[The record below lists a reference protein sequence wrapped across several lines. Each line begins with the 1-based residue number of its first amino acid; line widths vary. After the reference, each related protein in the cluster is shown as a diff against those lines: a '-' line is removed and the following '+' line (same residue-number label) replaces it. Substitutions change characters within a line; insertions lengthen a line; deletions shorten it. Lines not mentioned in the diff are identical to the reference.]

1 MTSFT
6 LMSSSLFSL
15 EPRTVPKIN
24 TKFRRIKTDL
34 PVPESLPILMRL
46 KENEPRSMF
55 CQPPVLWDRATN
67 FRVYDA
73 YGNIW
78 LDWTS
83 GVLVANAGHAN
94 PKVKQAIIDVV
105 QKDLLHTF
113 VFPTAIREALVGKL
127 VAKTP
132 RQLDKVYLFT
142 TGSEATECA
151 IKLAR
156 TYGQTLNPEKIGIVT
171 FENAF
176 HGRTLGAQMAGGIPS
191 LKRWIKEGAPGF
203 FQVPFP
209 DGFRTPKYTFPDFL
223 GSLSGYGLESHR
235 IAGVMLE
242 SYQGGGGSF
251 APVEFIQS
259 LRSWCEAHQIQLIF
273 DEVQS
278 GFGRTGRYFAFEHYD
293 VVPDII
299 CCGKGMSGS
308 LPISAVI
315 SKSAIMNL
323 QEPGEMTSTHA
334 GNPVC
339 CAAALASLAVID
351 EESLVE
357 KAASVG
363 RILHAELA
371 KLKIDHDVVGAVH
384 GKGLVAGIH
393 IVKPRTDE
401 PDGEMAAEIAYQ
413 CFIRGLLLFAPL
425 GFGSATVKICPPLTI
440 TEEAVIEGMEVLDE
454 AIRVATGTPLAVH

>member
-1 MTSFT
+1 MP
-6 LMSSSLFSL
+6 SSLFSL
-15 EPRTVPKIN
+15 EPRVVPEVN
-24 TKFRRIKTDL
+24 TRFRRIRTAL
-34 PVPESLPILMRL
+34 PVPESLPILMQL
-46 KENEPRSMF
+46 KKNEPRSMF
-55 CQPPVLWDRATN
+55 CQPPILWDRATN
-67 FRVYDA
+67 FQVYDA
-73 YGNIW
+73 FGNIW

-83 GVLVANAGHAN
+83 GVLVANVGHAN
-94 PKVKQAIIDVV
+94 PKVKQAIIDAVE
-105 QKDLLHTF
+105 KELLHTF
-113 VFPTAIREALVGKL
+113 VFPTAVRETLTGKL
-127 VAKTP
+127 LAKAP
-132 RQLDKVYLFT
+132 RPLDKVYLFT

-151 IKLAR
+151 IKVAR
-156 TYGQTLNPEKIGIVT
+156 TYGQTLNPEKIGIVA

-191 LKRWIKEGAPGF
+191 LKRWIKEAAPGF
-203 FQVPFP
+203 FHVPFP
-209 DGFRTPKYTFPDFL
+209 DGFRTPKYTFSDFL
-223 GSLSGYGLESHR
+223 QSLNGYGLEARH

-242 SYQGGGGSF
+242 TYQGGSASF
-251 APVEFIQS
+251 APTEFIQT

-273 DEVQS
+273 DEVQA

-315 SKSAIMNL
+315 GKSALMDL

-339 CAAALASLAVID
+339 CAAALASIAVID
-351 EESLVE
+351 EEGLVE
-357 KAASVG
+357 KARSVG
-363 RILHAELA
+363 KILHAELS
-371 KLKIDHDVVGAVH
+371 KLKLEHEIVGAVH

-393 IVKPRTDE
+393 ITKPRTDE
-401 PDGEMAAEIAYQ
+401 PDGELAAEIAYQ

-440 TEEAVIEGMEVLDE
+440 TAEAVIEGVEVLDE
-454 AIRVATGTPLAVH
+454 AIRVAVETPKAVD